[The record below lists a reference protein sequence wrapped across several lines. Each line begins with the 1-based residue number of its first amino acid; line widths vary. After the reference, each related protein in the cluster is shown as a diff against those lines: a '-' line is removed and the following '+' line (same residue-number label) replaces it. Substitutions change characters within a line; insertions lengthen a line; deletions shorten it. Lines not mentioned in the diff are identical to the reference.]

1 MKLNNKMMISGG
13 RNSNSFVVDVDVV
26 SMTMILLLSSYLSSL
41 PGVMANL
48 NITFACWSTA
58 VNETCDFR
66 TFSEIGGELVMM
78 DTVSKDIITVMI
90 LIVILYYDNMYL
102 SYYLF
107 IYFSYRLLTFIYLR
121 IGIKRSSIL

>member
-1 MKLNNKMMISGG
+1 MKLNNKMMNSGG
-13 RNSNSFVVDVDVV
+13 RKSNSFVVDVDVV
-26 SMTMILLLSSYLSSL
+26 SMTMLLLLSSYLSSL

-58 VNETCDFR
+58 VNETCNFR

-90 LIVILYYDNMYL
+90 LIVILYYDDIPFV
-102 SYYLF
+102 LF

-121 IGIKRSSIL
+121 IGIKRFSIL

>member
-90 LIVILYYDNMYL
+90 LMVILYHDDIPFI
-102 SYYLF
+102 LF
-107 IYFSYRLLTFIYLR
+107 ISLFFL
-121 IGIKRSSIL
+121 SSINFNLFTYRDQVI

>member
-13 RNSNSFVVDVDVV
+13 RNSNSFVVDVV

-58 VNETCDFR
+58 VNETCNFR

-90 LIVILYYDNMYL
+90 LIVILYYDDIPFVY
-102 SYYLF
+102 F

-121 IGIKRSSIL
+121 IGIKRFSIL